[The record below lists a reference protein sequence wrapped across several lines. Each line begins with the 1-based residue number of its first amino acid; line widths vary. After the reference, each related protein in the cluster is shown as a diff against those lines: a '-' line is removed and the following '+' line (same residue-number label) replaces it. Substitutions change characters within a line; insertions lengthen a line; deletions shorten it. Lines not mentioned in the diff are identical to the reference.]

1 MTVEV
6 SIIVPTYNGAERLP
20 ACLDAL
26 LAQRTDRSCEVIVV
40 NDGSTDGTRDVV
52 GGYGAVRLV
61 NQKNSGPGAARNRG
75 VEEAAGEI
83 VVFIDDDCVAE
94 RDWLDKLLA
103 VFENS
108 PDVVGVKG
116 AYRTSQRELVA
127 RFVQIEYEEKY
138 DRLMRHRYIDFID
151 TYSAAFRR
159 GVFLEAGG
167 YDRSFPTASVE
178 DQEFSFRLADAGHK
192 MVFVPG
198 ARVWHTHVNRLGD
211 YIRKKFKI
219 GYWKTLVLKKNPD
232 RVSGDSH
239 TPLTLRLQIVL
250 AAALVPSL
258 LFLLAGPYGALVP
271 LILSALFLLT
281 TLPLVMRCLRR
292 DPAVGVLSPFFI
304 MCRAGGLTMGLA
316 RGMLDHL
323 L

>member
-1 MTVEV
+1 MTVNV
-6 SIIVPTYNGAERLP
+6 SIIVPTYNGAEKLP
-20 ACLDAL
+20 ACLDSL
-26 LAQRTDRSCEVIVV
+26 LSQKTDRRYEIIVV
-40 NDGSTDGTRDVV
+40 NDGSTDNTSDVAR
-52 GGYGAVRLV
+52 GYEGVRLI
-61 NQKNSGPGAARNRG
+61 NQENSGPGAARNRG
-75 VEEAAGEI
+75 VEEASGEI

-94 RDWLDKLLA
+94 RDWLEKMLV

-116 AYRTSQRELVA
+116 AYLTGQRELVA

-159 GVFLEAGG
+159 SVFLEAGG

-192 MVFVPG
+192 MVFAPG
-198 ARVWHTHVNRLGD
+198 AKVCHTHVNGLGD

-219 GYWKTLVLKKNPD
+219 GYWKTLVLKKNPN

-239 TPLTLRLQIVL
+239 TPLTLRLQIL
-250 AAALVPSL
+250 LLAALVPSL
-258 LFLLAGPYGALVP
+258 LFLVAGLYGALVP
-271 LILSALFLLT
+271 LALTVLFLLT
-281 TLPLVMRCLRR
+281 TLPLVVRCLRR
-292 DPAVGVLSPFFI
+292 DPAVGVLSPLFI

-316 RGMLDHL
+316 RGALDHIL
-323 L
+323 